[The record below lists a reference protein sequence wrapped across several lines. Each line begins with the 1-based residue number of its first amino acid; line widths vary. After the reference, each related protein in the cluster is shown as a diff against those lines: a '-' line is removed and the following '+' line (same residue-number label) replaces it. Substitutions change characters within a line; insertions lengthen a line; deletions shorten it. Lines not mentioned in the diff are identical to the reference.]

1 MARTVAV
8 EGAEC
13 IQQLTGPERERH
25 TDQLANVLSMED
37 NGVANHVVGEGGN
50 AFTNEKSTISLPEC
64 ESLNEKEASATN
76 VVEESV
82 VTAESTADDKDDVQ
96 NVIQDV
102 NVVTD
107 EPVKEVVIL
116 DDPVNETPTQC
127 RSKGLM
133 EDIELLGDP
142 VVSITPLNLQGTKL
156 VVQDDIEVKREE
168 LGSSKY
174 VPFTELED
182 NYLKDGYNKFGKRW
196 SDILKHSGYT
206 FHSSRNRET
215 LRGRHKT
222 LLGDRKSKKR
232 GAK

>member
-13 IQQLTGPERERH
+13 IQQLTGPERDRH
-25 TDQLANVLSMED
+25 TNQLANVLNTED
-37 NGVANHVVGEGGN
+37 TGVAIDALEQCGN
-50 AFTNEKSTISLPEC
+50 VSTNEALSSSLPVC
-64 ESLNEKEASATN
+64 ASPNDKESSAEK
-76 VVEESV
+76 
-82 VTAESTADDKDDVQ
+82 VTDETTSDDKDDVQ
-96 NVIQDV
+96 IVLPDVDVITAD
-102 NVVTD
+102 T
-107 EPVKEVVIL
+107 VKEVLIL
-116 DDPVNETPTQC
+116 DDPADRNPTQS

-133 EDIELLGDP
+133 KDIELLGDP
-142 VVSITPLNLQGTKL
+142 VVSITPLNIQNTTL
-156 VVQDDIEVKREE
+156 VVQDDIDVKKEE

-174 VPFTELED
+174 VPFSEQED
-182 NYLKDGYNKFGKRW
+182 IDLKDGYEKFGKRW

-222 LLGDRKSKKR
+222 LLGDRKSKKK